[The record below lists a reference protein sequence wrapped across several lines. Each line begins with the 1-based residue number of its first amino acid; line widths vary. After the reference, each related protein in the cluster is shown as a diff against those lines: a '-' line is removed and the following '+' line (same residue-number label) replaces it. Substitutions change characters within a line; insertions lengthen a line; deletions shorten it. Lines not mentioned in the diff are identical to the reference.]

1 MKHKTQEQPKPNM
14 AKTHHY
20 NCAYV
25 KLVAVLIMFRII
37 LQRVINIIMLSIG
50 GQRGGVLDLRCTL
63 QILINM

>member
-50 GQRGGVLDLRCTL
+50 GQRGGGCWT
-63 QILINM
+63 